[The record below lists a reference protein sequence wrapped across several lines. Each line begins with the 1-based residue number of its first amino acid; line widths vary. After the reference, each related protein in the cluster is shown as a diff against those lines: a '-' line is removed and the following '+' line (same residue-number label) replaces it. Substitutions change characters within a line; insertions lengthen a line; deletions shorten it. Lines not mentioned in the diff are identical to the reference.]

1 MLKIILDK
9 IKEPFI
15 SIAVIYDESK
25 RIDENGDW
33 ERHYNKKE
41 ERRKKKR
48 EAHKKELL
56 FSKSKRGIL

>member
-1 MLKIILDK
+1 MLKRIIDK

-33 ERHYNKKE
+33 ERHYTKE
-41 ERRKKKR
+41 ERRKNKR
-48 EAHKKELL
+48 ETHK
-56 FSKSKRGIL
+56 